1 MDLKKIENTLRE
13 IGLTE
18 YESRVYAALLN
29 LGTASSGQILEESSL
44 RTGKI
49 YDILNSLKKKGF
61 VSEVVVNGVKKYS
74 AAPPERM
81 LDYLKVKE
89 NKIKEEQSNVQAI
102 LPSIMEKIN
111 SKKEGI
117 KVEVYTGFEGLK
129 SAFAK
134 EIERYSKGAEIAVLG
149 VQPKSSYNK
158 RINDFFE
165 YTVYPARKRQ
175 KVLTRKIKDTSSRHS
190 VSSNKYPKKIRYLDY
205 QSLTIV
211 EVCKDL
217 TMIESYLENPII
229 LVIESQEVADSFLKQ
244 FNMLWKTAKG

>member
-1 MDLKKIENTLRE
+1 MDLKKIESTLRE

-18 YESRVYAALLN
+18 YESKVYSALLN
-29 LGTASSGQILEESSL
+29 LGTASSGKILEESSL

-74 AAPPERM
+74 PAPPERM

-89 NKIKEEQSNVQAI
+89 NKIKDEQANVQAI
-102 LPSIMEKIN
+102 LPAIMEKIN

-134 EIERYSKGAEIAVLG
+134 EMSRYNPGTEIAVLG
-149 VQPKSSYNK
+149 VQAKSSYNK
-158 RINDFFE
+158 KINDFFE

-175 KVLTRKIKDTSSRHS
+175 KVITRKIKDNSSIK
-190 VSSNKYPKKIRYLDY
+190 SSSGNYPKKIRYLDY

-229 LVIESQEVADSFLKQ
+229 LVIESQEVANSFLKQ
-244 FNMLWKTAKG
+244 FNMLWKTAKS